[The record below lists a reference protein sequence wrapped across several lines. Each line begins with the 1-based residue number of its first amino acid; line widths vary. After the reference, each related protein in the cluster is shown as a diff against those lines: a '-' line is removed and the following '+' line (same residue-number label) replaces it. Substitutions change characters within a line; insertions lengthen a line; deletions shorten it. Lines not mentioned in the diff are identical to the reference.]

1 MAVETNLIKTEYLGT
16 VKSIDLANKN
26 EIGLTKL
33 FEALSITNKI
43 PMSVGQQIKQYSFV
57 VSDRRPSPGE
67 KGIGG
72 IAEGEEIPLTEIRRL
87 PQENLVLE
95 FKKFRK
101 STSAETIQAHGFD
114 LAINK
119 TDNELLKYVQRTLR
133 EDFFASLRDA
143 LEKNL
148 PNTKNRKTPY
158 SGKTLQGALAKGR
171 AVLSTVMDTDITPI
185 AFVNPNDTAEHI
197 ANGLITS
204 NGAQFGMGL
213 LTNFVG
219 IRVVEF
225 SDVPE
230 GEVWMTVAENLNVA
244 YANPNGE
251 LSKAFNL
258 VTDQT
263 GLVGVMHNVQPTR
276 LTSDTI
282 IMSATKMFPEN
293 VDAVIKV
300 LIRPSSNTE
309 SSHL

>member
-1 MAVETNLIKTEYLGT
+1 MAVENNLIKTEYLGT

-244 YANPNGE
+244 SANPNGE

>member
-1 MAVETNLIKTEYLGT
+1 MAVENNLIKTEYLGT

-119 TDNELLKYVQRTLR
+119 TDNELLKYVQRTFR

-158 SGKTLQGALAKGR
+158 SGKTLQRALAKGR

-230 GEVWMTVAENLNVA
+230 GELWMTVAENLNVA

>member
-1 MAVETNLIKTEYLGT
+1 MVVENSLIKTEYLGT
-16 VKSIDLANKN
+16 VKSIDLANKI
-26 EIGLTKL
+26 EISLSKL

-57 VSDRRPSPGE
+57 VSERRPLPGE

-72 IAEGEEIPLTEIRRL
+72 IAEGEEIPLTEIRRV
-87 PQENLVLE
+87 PQNNLVLE

-101 STSAETIQAHGFD
+101 STSAESIQAHGFD

-119 TDNELLKYVQRTLR
+119 TDNELLKYVQRTFK
-133 EDFFASLRDA
+133 EDFFESLKAA
-143 LEKNL
+143 LETNL
-148 PNTKNRKTPY
+148 PSSKNRKSQY

-244 YANPNGE
+244 YSNPNGE

-258 VTDQT
+258 ITDQT

-300 LIRPSSNTE
+300 SIRPSSNTE